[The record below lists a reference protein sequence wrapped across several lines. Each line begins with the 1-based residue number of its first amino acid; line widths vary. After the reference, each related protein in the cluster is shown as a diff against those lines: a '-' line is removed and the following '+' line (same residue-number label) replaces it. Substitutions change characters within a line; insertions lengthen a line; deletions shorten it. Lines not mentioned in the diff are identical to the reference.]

1 MERAESFYARKKV
14 QIDTNKNKDNL
25 TVVVYGYAKK
35 NYELTKNIFFKQ
47 LHIFITNL
55 LAA

>member
-1 MERAESFYARKKV
+1 MVERAESFYARKKV

-35 NYELTKNIFFKQ
+35 NYELTKNVFLSSYTF
-47 LHIFITNL
+47 L
-55 LAA
+55 LQIY